1 MEDVDKI
8 VDCVDNL
15 AVGDKG
21 ASDMNYE
28 DLYQKASKS
37 ILELTAERDSLISE
51 NKELRDSRD
60 AAIADSAKTKEM
72 NYTLSRQ
79 LNIQQETKEQP
90 EDILAAMFIK
100 KGV

>member
-8 VDCVDNL
+8 VDCVDNP
-15 AVGDKG
+15 AAGDKG
-21 ASDMNYE
+21 ASDVNYE

-79 LNIQQETKEQP
+79 LNIKQETKKQP